1 MTNVAIIGA
10 GIGGLCLAQGLRQ
23 AGVDVTV
30 YERTVERTDWLQ
42 GYRIH
47 VNPHGSR
54 ALHDCLEPAGWKGFL
69 GTVSASAGGFGF
81 ATEQLHDLLRFGR
94 DEISPSADPAERHYG
109 VSRIGLR
116 QILLDG
122 MDDVVRLGK
131 TFECYSLRRDGT
143 VVAQFEDGD
152 EATADLLIGADGAN
166 SRVRAQ
172 LLPHAAGRV
181 DTGVIAIAGQHRLPA
196 DLPRALTDDAN
207 LIVPRR
213 RGSLFTA
220 VWKQHGVDPSGDY
233 TLWGY
238 ADAADQF
245 PTAVD
250 EFTGEALRELVGERV
265 SSWAPALRRLIDGS
279 DPSTV
284 NPVRVRSATPV
295 TAWSTGP
302 VTLLGDAIHNM
313 SPMGGIGANTA
324 LRDAD
329 ILRRQLTA
337 VSRGQLELVPAV
349 AEYER
354 QMLDYGFAAVRR
366 ALRNTQLAGSTG
378 RFGQFAFRSVLRMTN
393 AVPLAKRK
401 MAASLGT

>member
-1 MTNVAIIGA
+1 MTRVAIIGG
-10 GIGGLCLAQGLRQ
+10 GIGGLCLAQGLRH

-47 VNPHGSR
+47 INPHGSR
-54 ALHDCLEPAGWKGFL
+54 ALHDCLEPAGWKEFL
-69 GTVSASAGGFGF
+69 DTVSASAGGFGF
-81 ATEQLHDLLRFGR
+81 ATERLHDLLRFRGE
-94 DEISPSADPAERHYG
+94 EISQSADPAERHYG
-109 VSRIGLR
+109 VSRISLR
-116 QILLDG
+116 QILLNG

-131 TFECYSLRRDGT
+131 SFERYSLRGSRE
-143 VVAQFEDGD
+143 VVAHFEDGD
-152 EATADLLIGADGAN
+152 EAVADLLIGADGAN

-172 LLPHAAGRV
+172 LLPRAAGRV
-181 DTGVIAIAGQHRLPA
+181 DTGVIAIAGKHRLPA
-196 DLPRALTDDAN
+196 ALPRVLTHDAN
-207 LIVPRR
+207 LIVPKG

-220 VWKQHGVDPSGDY
+220 VWKQDRIDESGDY
-233 TLWGY
+233 TFWGY
-238 ADAADQF
+238 ADAVDQF

-250 EFTGEALRELVGERV
+250 EFTGDQLRDLVGERV
-265 SSWAPALRRLIDGS
+265 SSWAPALQGLVGGS

-284 NPVRVRSATPV
+284 NLVRVRSATPV
-295 TAWSTGP
+295 AAWSTGP

-329 ILRRQLTA
+329 LLRRQLSA

-366 ALRNTQLAGSTG
+366 ALRNTQLAGSAG

-393 AVPLAKRK
+393 ALPLAKRK